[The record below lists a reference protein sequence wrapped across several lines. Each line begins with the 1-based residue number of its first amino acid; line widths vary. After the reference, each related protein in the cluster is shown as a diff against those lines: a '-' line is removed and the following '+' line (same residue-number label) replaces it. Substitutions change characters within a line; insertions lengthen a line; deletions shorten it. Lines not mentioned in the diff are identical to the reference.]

1 MNTER
6 IHVGDTV
13 RIKNLSRD
21 FNGLVGR
28 VVGKNGE
35 YHYVDVMLDGQTLN
49 LEAYACELTK
59 EGVFAEELF
68 EI

>member
-6 IHVGDTV
+6 VHVGDTV
-13 RIKNLSRD
+13 RIKNLGRE
-21 FNGLVGR
+21 FNGKVGR

-35 YHYVDVMLDGQTLN
+35 YHYIDIRIDGQTIN
-49 LEAYACELTK
+49 IETYACELDK
-59 EGVFAEELF
+59 QGVLPEELF